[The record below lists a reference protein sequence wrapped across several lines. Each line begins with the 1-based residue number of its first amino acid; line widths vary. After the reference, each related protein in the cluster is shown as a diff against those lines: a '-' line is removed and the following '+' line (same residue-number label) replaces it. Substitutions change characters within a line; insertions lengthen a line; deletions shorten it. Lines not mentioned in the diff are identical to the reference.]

1 MEQQAARCHYGVVV
15 PCMASGHGRLCS
27 NPGWVDLGN
36 FYLLKCLN
44 INVELFRIFYF
55 LSHQELSVFT
65 SFYEDL
71 CGSRSKTLVV
81 WSEDSHLAL
90 IAYFFRAPLIVMPR
104 GWFVKR
110 GPHTTSVSD
119 LDPQGGG
126 WERHVCLL
134 VLKHVLTA
142 QNLWHGNIFYDTFE
156 KRVCAWEKHWGDL

>member
-1 MEQQAARCHYGVVV
+1 MLSKDKYIVEQQVARCHYGVVV

-36 FYLLKCLN
+36 FNLLKCLN

-81 WSEDSHLAL
+81 
-90 IAYFFRAPLIVMPR
+90 
-104 GWFVKR
+104 
-110 GPHTTSVSD
+110 
-119 LDPQGGG
+119 
-126 WERHVCLL
+126 
-134 VLKHVLTA
+134 
-142 QNLWHGNIFYDTFE
+142 
-156 KRVCAWEKHWGDL
+156 